1 MILLEIAI
9 SWRHSCQ
16 FASGALEGE
25 MAGQQGNHDDAIS
38 GILSFMAEK
47 SVKGNRHH
55 HEPF

>member
-16 FASGALEGE
+16 FASRALEGE
-25 MAGQQGNHDDAIS
+25 MAGQQRNHDDAIS

-55 HEPF
+55 EPF